1 MLRQNKYLRF
11 EAVSYALTYALTPNP
26 KYRYF
31 QLIGDN
37 GGDCTNFISQ
47 CLLAGGAK
55 MNYGTSWSW
64 WYNIKNPN
72 NVMDDTWSVSW
83 AVAHSLY
90 YYLRNNEEINSPYT
104 KGLEISNVKDLELG
118 DLIFYEDNNKKI
130 FHSTIITSI
139 MSGVPLVSQHTPEA
153 VNIYYKNSWKA
164 QKYHYVKIIV

>member
-1 MLRQNKYLRF
+1 MLNQNKYLRSK
-11 EAVSYALTYALTPNP
+11 AVSYALTYALNPNP

-37 GGDCTNFISQ
+37 GGDCTNFTSQ

-55 MNYGTSWSW
+55 MNYGINWNW
-64 WYNIKNPN
+64 WYNTKNTN
-72 NVMDDTWSVSW
+72 NVMDDTWSVTW

-90 YYLRNNEEINSPYT
+90 YYLRNNEETHSPYV
-104 KGLEISNVKDLELG
+104 KGLEVLNVSDLKLG

-139 MSGVPLVSQHTPEA
+139 ISGVPLISQHTPEA
-153 VNIYYKNSWKA
+153 TNIYYKNSWKA
-164 QKYHYVKIIV
+164 KKYHYVKIIL